1 MSKQYKQGIRLLR
14 AKIKETMMNATNNCE
29 KERLTTYMA
38 YVKKNLINAGISE
51 KKGTRNIIRK

>member
-1 MSKQYKQGIRLLR
+1 MSKQYKQGISLLR

-38 YVKKNLINAGISE
+38 YVKKILMQGLA
-51 KKGTRNIIRK
+51 KGKGQGTE